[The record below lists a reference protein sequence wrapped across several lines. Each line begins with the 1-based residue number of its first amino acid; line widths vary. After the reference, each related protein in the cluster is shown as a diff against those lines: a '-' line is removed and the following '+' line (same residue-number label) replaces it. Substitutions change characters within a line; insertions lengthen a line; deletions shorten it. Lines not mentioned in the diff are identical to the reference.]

1 MNYKVVLGIL
11 GAAIVV
17 GGIIYF
23 VTRDEPIKSSEESER
38 DEKKSTDVVTYT
50 CVTENE
56 DRSNLNNVKVNVT
69 ETVRERHEE
78 AQKEMR
84 KSVDNIFNGAGSE
97 ETKNEDSKK
106 KIFEDLDNT

>member
-23 VTRDEPIKSSEESER
+23 ATRDEYIKSSEESER

-50 CVTENE
+50 SVTEDE
-56 DRSNLNNVKVNVT
+56 DQSNLNNVKADAA
-69 ETVRERHEE
+69 ETMRERHEE

-97 ETKNEDSKK
+97 ETKNEEAKK
-106 KIFEDLDNT
+106 KMFEDLDNI

>member
-23 VTRDEPIKSSEESER
+23 VTRDESIKSSEESEH
-38 DEKKSTDVVTYT
+38 DEKKSIDAVIHTS
-50 CVTENE
+50 VTEDE
-56 DRSNLNNVKVNVT
+56 DQSDLNNVKT
-69 ETVRERHEE
+69 DAAETMRERHEE
-78 AQKEMR
+78 AEREMR

-97 ETKNEDSKK
+97 ETKNEEVKK
-106 KIFEDLDNT
+106 KMFEDLNNI

>member
-11 GAAIVV
+11 GTAIVV

-23 VTRDEPIKSSEESER
+23 VTRDESIKSSEESER

-50 CVTENE
+50 SVTEDE
-56 DRSNLNNVKVNVT
+56 DQSNLNNVKADVA
-69 ETVRERHEE
+69 ETMRERHEQ

-84 KSVDNIFNGAGSE
+84 KSVDNIFNGDGSN
-97 ETKNEDSKK
+97 ETKNEEAKK
-106 KIFEDLDNT
+106 KMFEDLDNI

>member
-11 GAAIVV
+11 GAVIVV

-23 VTRDEPIKSSEESER
+23 VTRDESIKSSEESER
-38 DEKKSTDVVTYT
+38 NEEKSTDIVTNT
-50 CVTENE
+50 SIAE
-56 DRSNLNNVKVNVT
+56 DEDQSKLNNVKIDAT
-69 ETVRERHEE
+69 EAMRERHEE

-97 ETKNEDSKK
+97 ETKNEEAKK
-106 KIFEDLDNT
+106 KMFEDLDNI

>member
-23 VTRDEPIKSSEESER
+23 ITRNESIKLSEESER

-50 CVTENE
+50 SVTEDENP
-56 DRSNLNNVKVNVT
+56 SNLNNVKVDAA
-69 ETVRERHEE
+69 ETMRERHEE
-78 AQKEMR
+78 AKKEMR
-84 KSVDNIFNGAGSE
+84 KSVDNIFNGAGSD
-97 ETKNEDSKK
+97 ETKNEEAKK
-106 KIFEDLDNT
+106 KMFEELDNI

>member
-23 VTRDEPIKSSEESER
+23 ATRDESIKSSEESER

-50 CVTENE
+50 SVTENE
-56 DRSNLNNVKVNVT
+56 DQSNLNNVKADAA
-69 ETVRERHEE
+69 ETMRERHEE

-84 KSVDNIFNGAGSE
+84 KTVDNIFNGAGSE
-97 ETKNEDSKK
+97 EIKNEEDKK
-106 KIFEDLDNT
+106 KMFEDLDNI

>member
-1 MNYKVVLGIL
+1 MNYKVVLGVL

-23 VTRDEPIKSSEESER
+23 VTRDESIKSSEESEH

-50 CVTENE
+50 SITEDE
-56 DRSNLNNVKVNVT
+56 DQSNLNNVKADVA
-69 ETVRERHEE
+69 ETMRERHEE

-84 KSVDNIFNGAGSE
+84 KSVDNIFNGTGSE
-97 ETKNEDSKK
+97 KTKNEEAKK
-106 KIFEDLDNT
+106 KMFEDIDNI